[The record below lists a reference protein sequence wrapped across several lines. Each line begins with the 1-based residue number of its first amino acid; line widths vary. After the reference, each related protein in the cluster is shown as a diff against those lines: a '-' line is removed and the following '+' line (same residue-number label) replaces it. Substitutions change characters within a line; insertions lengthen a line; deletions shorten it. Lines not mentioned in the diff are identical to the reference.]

1 MKIRREQVEADDQL
15 RVQVEA
21 DDQLMFIKW
30 KLMIS

>member
-1 MKIRREQVEADDQL
+1 VEADDQL